1 MNILLTI
8 TLTFIFSITCIADD
22 FDKQKPDDVSDV
34 SWASL
39 KSAVQQAKL
48 LPEPVGIGGENS
60 QFGRSVSVDGN
71 RALVG
76 GPNMIDSGVVYVLD
90 YDGISWQKTAILQST
105 DAERFDEFGISVSLS
120 GDRALV
126 GARGDDDN
134 GYGTGSAYVFDYD
147 GMNWTQSAKLRA
159 SDGTMEDQFGWSVSL
174 SGDRA
179 LVGSYRD
186 SDNGS
191 SSGSAYV
198 FDYDGMS
205 WSQSAKLVAID
216 GATGDQ
222 FGYSVSLSGDR
233 ALVGARLDDDSG
245 ESSGSAY
252 VFDYNGMNW
261 TQSAKLTAGDGAFYN
276 YFGFSVSL
284 SGDRALVGAIDDS
297 GTSSGSAYMFDLVGG
312 LWSQTV
318 KLMASDGAAS
328 DHFGYS
334 VSLSG
339 NRALVGARWNDDN
352 GIDSGSAYLFDY
364 DGMNWSQ
371 SAKLI
376 ANDGATEDQFG
387 RSVSLSGDRVLVG
400 AYLDDDNGIDS
411 GSAYVFDFTGGSWI
425 QTQKLTDGDGAAG
438 DEFGHSVSLSGNRAL
453 VGAIGDDDNGLDT
466 GSAYVFDYD
475 GMNWRQ
481 SAKLSASD
489 GATDDEFG
497 YSVSLSGDRALV
509 GARWDDDNGSRSGSA
524 YVFDYDGMNWSQSQ
538 KLTASDGAKD
548 DFFGHSVSLSGDRA
562 LVGAYRDSDNGSRS
576 GSAYVFDYDGM
587 SWSQSAKLVATD
599 GATNDYFS
607 SSVSLSGDRVL
618 VSAGGDDDNGFD
630 SGSAY
635 VFDYDGINWT
645 QSAKL
650 IASDGASYDYF
661 GSSVSI
667 SGDRALVGARGD
679 DDNGFDSGSAYVFD
693 YDGMNWIQSAK
704 LVATDGASY
713 DFFGSSVS
721 LSGDRA
727 LMGALGHYL
736 DSGSAYVFDY
746 DGLNWTQ
753 SDKLTQDNVV
763 VADYF
768 GVSVSLSGNH
778 ALVGAYG
785 DDDSGTD
792 SGSAYVFVNDLIFR
806 DGFGADTT
814 NLLK

>member
-8 TLTFIFSITCIADD
+8 TLTFIFSITSLADD
-22 FDKQKPDDVSDV
+22 FDKQKPDDLSDA

-179 LVGSYRD
+179 LVGAYRD

-191 SSGSAYV
+191 S
-198 FDYDGMS
+198 
-205 WSQSAKLVAID
+205 
-216 GATGDQ
+216 
-222 FGYSVSLSGDR
+222 
-233 ALVGARLDDDSG
+233 
-245 ESSGSAY
+245 
-252 VFDYNGMNW
+252 
-261 TQSAKLTAGDGAFYN
+261 
-276 YFGFSVSL
+276 
-284 SGDRALVGAIDDS
+284 
-297 GTSSGSAYMFDLVGG
+297 
-312 LWSQTV
+312 
-318 KLMASDGAAS
+318 
-328 DHFGYS
+328 
-334 VSLSG
+334 
-339 NRALVGARWNDDN
+339 
-352 GIDSGSAYLFDY
+352 
-364 DGMNWSQ
+364 
-371 SAKLI
+371 
-376 ANDGATEDQFG
+376 
-387 RSVSLSGDRVLVG
+387 
-400 AYLDDDNGIDS
+400 
-411 GSAYVFDFTGGSWI
+411 
-425 QTQKLTDGDGAAG
+425 
-438 DEFGHSVSLSGNRAL
+438 
-453 VGAIGDDDNGLDT
+453 
-466 GSAYVFDYD
+466 
-475 GMNWRQ
+475 
-481 SAKLSASD
+481 
-489 GATDDEFG
+489 
-497 YSVSLSGDRALV
+497 
-509 GARWDDDNGSRSGSA
+509 SGSA

-548 DFFGHSVSLSGDRA
+548 DFFGHSVSLSGDRV
-562 LVGAYRDSDNGSRS
+562 LVSASGDDDNGSSS

-587 SWSQSAKLVATD
+587 SWSQSAKLVASD
-599 GATNDYFS
+599 GATSDGFS

-635 VFDYDGINWT
+635 VFDYDG
-645 QSAKL
+645 
-650 IASDGASYDYF
+650 
-661 GSSVSI
+661 
-667 SGDRALVGARGD
+667 
-679 DDNGFDSGSAYVFD
+679 
-693 YDGMNWIQSAK
+693 MNWNQSAK

-713 DFFGSSVS
+713 DYFGSSVS

-753 SDKLTQDNVV
+753 SAKLTQDNVV

-768 GVSVSLSGNH
+768 GVSVSLSGNR

-792 SGSAYVFVNDLIFR
+792 SGSAYVYVEDLIFQH
-806 DGFGADTT
+806 GFEAGST
-814 NLLK
+814 NL